1 MTPTPS
7 PPTGRP
13 SVRRRGGYGE
23 SREPATGSRIREAAT
38 GSRIREAATGSR
50 IRYGALDLRSWT
62 VETVRGA
69 RYG

>member
-23 SREPATGSRIREAAT
+23 IREPATGFRIREP
-38 GSRIREAATGSR
+38 ATGSR